1 MKIAISDITPD
12 PNQPRKFFDVAKLEE
27 LAASLKENGQLQPI
41 TVRPADAPGRYW
53 VSYGERR
60 WRAHCLLVERGVF
73 AFKKID
79 ALVVE
84 PADVA
89 DLRVKQIVENVARA
103 DMTPLEEAQSYS
115 DLLAMMDEETA
126 ARRIGKSLQRF
137 RERVALLKL
146 EPGII
151 TLLAGGQVEVSHAQ
165 EIARLPR
172 HADQLKIL
180 GAINRGEIG
189 AWKSV
194 KAAVDALLGVG
205 AAAETMDMF
214 GAGAPAASKE
224 DVKAVTGMES
234 RIERTAALL
243 AGGWKDGECIIAN
256 KVCPDR
262 AAKMADQ
269 LAAIRATVRHMEQQ
283 LRNVTAAAH
292 VARAVS

>member
-1 MKIAISDITPD
+1 MPRIAISAITPD
-12 PNQPRKFFDVAKLEE
+12 PNQPRKLFDVAKLEE
-27 LAASLKENGQLQPI
+27 LANSLKENGQLQPI
-41 TVRPADAPGRYW
+41 TVRPADEEGRFW

-60 WRAHCLLVERGVF
+60 WRAHGLLVERGLAKF
-73 AFKKID
+73 AEID
-79 ALVVE
+79 AVVVV
-84 PADVA
+84 PDDVA

-103 DMTPLEEAQSYS
+103 DMTPLEEARGYS
-115 DLLAMMDEETA
+115 DLLAMMPADVA
-126 ARRIGKSLQRF
+126 ARRLGLSLQKF
-137 RERVALLKL
+137 QLRVALLGLDGQIIKL
-146 EPGII
+146 LE
-151 TLLAGGQVEVSHAQ
+151 AGQVETAHAQ

-189 AWKSV
+189 KWKSV
-194 KAAVDALLGVG
+194 QAAVDAILGIG
-205 AAAETMDMF
+205 ADAETMDMF

-224 DVKAVTGMES
+224 EAKAVTAMES
-234 RIERTAALL
+234 RIERLAASL

-283 LRNVTAAAH
+283 LRNVTAQARVAA
-292 VARAVS
+292 AK